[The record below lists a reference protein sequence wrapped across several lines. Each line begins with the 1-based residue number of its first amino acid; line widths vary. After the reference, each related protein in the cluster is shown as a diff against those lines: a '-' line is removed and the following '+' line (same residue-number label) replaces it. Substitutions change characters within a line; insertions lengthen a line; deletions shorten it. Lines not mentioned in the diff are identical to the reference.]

1 MTQETNHLLV
11 RQQRL
16 ESDGV
21 LSLTLERPDG
31 AALGEW
37 EPGAHIDIVL
47 PSGTVRQYSLC
58 GDPTDKT
65 AYRIAVLR
73 EDEGRGGRRK
83 STTVS
88 GWGIYWR
95 CVAPATTSPSSPHPT
110 TS

>member
-1 MTQETNHLLV
+1 MTQETSRLVV

-21 LSLTLERPDG
+21 LSLTLEHPEG
-31 AALGEW
+31 AALDEW
-37 EPGAHIDIVL
+37 EPGAHIDLVL

-58 GDPTDKT
+58 GDPEDKT
-65 AYRIAVLR
+65 AYRIAVLK
-73 EDEGRGGRRK
+73 EEQGRGGRRK

-88 GWGIYWR
+88 GWGTSSR
-95 CVAPATTSPSSPHPT
+95 CGDPATTSPSSLHLT